1 MNEAAYVKHHKE
13 KVAFLFSAMRHFA
26 EELKQGGYRIIWPR
40 VLIPKGAST
49 AEEERITSEAIE
61 CAQIQNVGREVGV
74 IQRIII

>member
-40 VLIPKGAST
+40 VLIPTGAST
-49 AEEERITSEAIE
+49 VEEE
-61 CAQIQNVGREVGV
+61 
-74 IQRIII
+74 